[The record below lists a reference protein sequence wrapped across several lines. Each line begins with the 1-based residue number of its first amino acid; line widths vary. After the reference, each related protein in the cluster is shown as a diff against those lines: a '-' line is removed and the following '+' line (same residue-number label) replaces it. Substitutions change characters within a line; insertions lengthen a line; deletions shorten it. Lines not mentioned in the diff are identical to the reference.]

1 MLNKILMA
9 FLLAG
14 LTAVATAET
23 VYKWVDRV
31 GQIHYTDLP
40 PEQPDAR
47 ILSITHGTNLLLED
61 EESDGGDY
69 GNEADDGSTPP
80 PAVTAPEPPVSTE
93 AMAAVQNDV
102 ARAKAEQCKLAQDR
116 YQSYIEARRLFR
128 EVDGKRVYLSDQEL
142 TDARTRAKQSVD
154 EYCS

>member
-1 MLNKILMA
+1 MLNKILVA

-23 VYKWVDRV
+23 VYKWVDRS

-40 PEQPDAR
+40 PKQPDAK
-47 ILSITHGTNLLLED
+47 ILAVTHGINLFIDD
-61 EESDGGDY
+61 EESEGGD
-69 GNEADDGSTPP
+69 GSDESGSDTTT
-80 PAVTAPEPPVSTE
+80 PAVTPSEPPPSTE
-93 AMAAVQNDV
+93 TMASMRNDV
-102 ARAKAEQCKLAQDR
+102 ERTQAEQCKQARER

-128 EVDGKRVYLSDQEL
+128 EVDGKRVYLTDQEL
-142 TDARTRAKQSVD
+142 TDARARAKQTVD